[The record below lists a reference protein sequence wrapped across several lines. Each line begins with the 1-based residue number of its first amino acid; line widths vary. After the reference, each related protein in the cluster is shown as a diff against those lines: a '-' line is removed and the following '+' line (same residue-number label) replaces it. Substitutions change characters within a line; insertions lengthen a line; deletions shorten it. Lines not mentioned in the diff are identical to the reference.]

1 MARGQPRMRSASLVF
16 ALAIAGCTGAGRPP
30 DAPAVISMSEA
41 SIRDP
46 SIRLDRGVL
55 KPGVSRGQV
64 EAALGAPDATLTLDN
79 EETVALYAFFPDGS
93 KFVNP
98 GVGAGF
104 FSHSASAAAESPSLE
119 AVRREL
125 AFYRIRYSLDG
136 TVTAVAADRPLEK
149 LPP

>member
-1 MARGQPRMRSASLVF
+1 MARVRTRTRSASFVF
-16 ALAIAGCTGAGRPP
+16 VLAIAGCAGAGRPP
-30 DAPAVISMSEA
+30 DAPTAISMSNP

-46 SIRLDRGVL
+46 SIRLDCGVL
-55 KPGVSRGQV
+55 KPGVSRVQV

-79 EETVALYAFFPDGS
+79 EETVALYGFFPDGS

-136 TVTAVAADRPLEK
+136 IVTAVAADRPLPK
-149 LPP
+149 LRP